1 MKIFDE
7 LVGRGLVRQTT
18 NEEKIRQM
26 LDGDQP
32 VTFYIGFDPTAD
44 SLHVGHLLQVITA
57 RRLLE
62 AGHKPIML
70 IGNGTALIGDPS
82 GKSKARP
89 MMDDLTIENNSL
101 AITDQI
107 KKLMDFKKH
116 DPASVFGDHFVHNGD
131 WLCSMNFMD
140 LMREVGAHFSVNNM
154 LRAECFKSR
163 LETGLSFLEFSYMLM
178 QGFDFFELNQQR
190 NCVLQVGGDDQWSN
204 MLAGIDLIHKK
215 TGREAFALTLPL
227 LTNSDGTKMGK
238 TEKGAVWLSEEGPT
252 SIFDFF
258 QFWRNIPD
266 TEVIK
271 CFKLL
276 TFLSLEEIAAI
287 PFTETSDINAAK
299 KKLAF
304 EMTKLVHGLV
314 AAQVTLE
321 MVEAL
326 FESRDVTV
334 MEPLAIADNTHVL
347 DVLKECGFA
356 KSRTD
361 ARNLIGN
368 RGITINEEVL
378 TDPTLVISR
387 DRFGFQ
393 LTVRKGKKH
402 FRLLHINKEPNA
414 TT

>member
-7 LVGRGLVRQTT
+7 LVGRGLVRQST

-44 SLHVGHLLQVITA
+44 SLHVGHLLQVVTA
-57 RRLLE
+57 RRLVE
-62 AGHKPIML
+62 TGHQAFML
-70 IGNGTALIGDPS
+70 IGDATAKIGDPS

-89 MMDDLTIENNSL
+89 MLSEDEIVINAQSIE
-101 AITDQI
+101 DQVRR
-107 KKLMDFKKH
+107 LMPKDRVWFTHNTNWFCNIGFLDFIQ
-116 DPASVFGDHFVHNGD
+116 D
-131 WLCSMNFMD
+131 
-140 LMREVGAHFSVNNM
+140 VGSHFSINTM

-163 LETGLSFLEFSYMLM
+163 MDQGLSFLEFSYMLM
-178 QGFDFFELNQQR
+178 QGFDFFQLNKLFG
-190 NCVLQVGGDDQWSN
+190 CSLQIGGDDQWSN

-238 TEKGAVWLSEEGPT
+238 TEKGAVWLSEKGPT

-266 TEVIK
+266 TEVLK

-287 PFTETSDINAAK
+287 PFVETSDINAAK
-299 KKLAF
+299 KRLAF
-304 EMTKLVHGLV
+304 EMTKIVHGLG

-378 TDPTLVISR
+378 TDPTLMISQ

-393 LTVRKGKKH
+393 LIVRKGKKH